1 MKLINKIKIYPSIAN
16 FILIDFLSN
25 ENCENV
31 NKKLLENSII
41 FREMKGYGLPSCLR
55 ATIGTAEENEIII
68 ENLKKICYGL

>member
-1 MKLINKIKIYPSIAN
+1 MSSINKIKIHPSIAN

-31 NKKLLENSII
+31 NKKLLQNSII

-55 ATIGTAEENEIII
+55 ATIGTDEENEIFIN
-68 ENLKKICYGL
+68 NLKNFCHGI